1 MALILL
7 KIIANIMYMGN
18 FFTSNNSEIIFL
30 KVSDNY
36 KEVLNVENIDENDY
50 QKKYLEKRNT

>member
-18 FFTSNNSEIIFL
+18 FFTSNNNSETKFLEISENSKRLEVTIIPHITNF
-30 KVSDNY
+30 
-36 KEVLNVENIDENDY
+36 
-50 QKKYLEKRNT
+50 KKI